1 MVEVEA
7 ELSDGFRMAALIIAR
22 LRTGYVGAPSGL
34 VVVRM
39 RLRRLPQRARSVSQA
54 EGQAAVAEA
63 TAAAAAAAVFSQTLF
78 MQ

>member
-1 MVEVEA
+1 MVEVEVV
-7 ELSDGFRMAALIIAR
+7 SDGFRMAALIIAR
-22 LRTGYVGAPSGL
+22 LQTGYVGAPSGL

-54 EGQAAVAEA
+54 EGQAARVAEA
-63 TAAAAAAAVFSQTLF
+63 TAAAAAAVFSQTLF